1 MRRVI
6 IVVVGM
12 LLVQWGAKAQP
23 LTGAEQ
29 MGQYIPMLKGKRV
42 AVFANATST
51 VGQSH
56 LVDTLVKK
64 GVNIHTIFS
73 PEHGFRGDA
82 DAGATVGNQQDPAT
96 GIPIVSLYGSKV
108 KPSPADLEA
117 IDVMVYDIQDV
128 GVRFYTYIS
137 SLQKYLEAA
146 IENGI
151 PLIVLDRPDPNGSYV
166 DGPTLDTAFRSFVGE
181 QPIPVVYGMTIG
193 EYAQMLLGEGWV
205 RSDASFH
212 GGPLPGAPTSK
223 NPTSKTPTSETPTSE
238 TPTSE
243 TQISE
248 TPTPKT
254 PTLKTPTSK
263 TPISESPTPDA
274 PLSGAPTSGPKSG
287 FRLIVI
293 PCKGYTHHSR
303 YTLPVKPSPNLPNM
317 QSVYLYPSL
326 CLFEGTGVSLGRG
339 TTKPFQQFGA
349 PSFPDNGYHFVPE
362 PVPGALKPPLLG
374 QVCFGFDLSGI
385 DVAKETGNRMSLQ
398 WLLKA
403 YSLFADKEHFFNGNG
418 SGFDRLAGSPVLR
431 QQLRDGLTE
440 AEIRKSWEP
449 ALEHFKFIR
458 KKYLLYA
465 E

>member
-1 MRRVI
+1 MQRVI
-6 IVVVGM
+6 FVVLM
-12 LLVQWGAKAQP
+12 LAIHMGAIAQSH
-23 LTGAEQ
+23 TGAAQ
-29 MGQYIPMLKGKRV
+29 FDPITTGAGQLGQYLPLLKGKRV

-51 VGQSH
+51 VGRSH
-56 LVDTLVKK
+56 LVDTLVTM
-64 GVNIHTIFS
+64 GVVIHTIFS

-82 DAGATVGNQQDPAT
+82 DAGATVSNQQDPAT
-96 GIPIVSLYGSKV
+96 GIPIVSLYGSKT
-108 KPSPADLEA
+108 KPSPADLAA

-137 SLQKYLEAA
+137 SLQKYMEAA
-146 IENGI
+146 VENHL
-151 PLIVLDRPDPNGSYV
+151 PLIILDRPDPNGWYV
-166 DGPTLDTAFRSFVGE
+166 DGPVLDTAYRSFVGE

-193 EYAQMLLGEGWV
+193 EYALMLLGEGWV
-205 RSDASFH
+205 PHDA
-212 GGPLPGAPTSK
+212 
-223 NPTSKTPTSETPTSE
+223 
-238 TPTSE
+238 
-243 TQISE
+243 
-248 TPTPKT
+248 
-254 PTLKTPTSK
+254 
-263 TPISESPTPDA
+263 
-274 PLSGAPTSGPKSG
+274 G

-303 YTLPVKPSPNLPNM
+303 YALPVKPSPNLPNM

-349 PSFPDNGYHFVPE
+349 PSFPNSLYHFTPQ

-374 QVCFGFDLSGI
+374 QTCYGYDLSTI
-385 DVAKETGNRMSLQ
+385 DVAKETDNRISLK

-403 YSLFADKEHFFNGNG
+403 YELNPDKEHFFNGNG
-418 SGFDRLAGSPVLR
+418 TGFDRLAGSSVLR
-431 QQLRDGLTE
+431 QQLRDKLTE

-449 ALEHFKFIR
+449 ALEHFKLIR